1 MGIAFE
7 HILDTE
13 TGEVYTRIIK
23 PEKPKRN
30 KGKSL
35 LDFPNEYVV
44 IDVETTGL
52 NPSYDF
58 IIELSAVKIKNNAII
73 DTFSTLVKPDEALY
87 EDESSNEY
95 YVDDFITELTGI
107 TNEML
112 KNAPYISDVLEQFLS
127 FVGNSII
134 IGHNVNFDI
143 NFIYDNVLEILK
155 RDFSN
160 DFVDL
165 LRISRKVFPDFEN
178 HKLST
183 LADNFKVEVERS
195 HRAEYDCITTFKC
208 FEFCR
213 NYVEKN
219 QIDIQ
224 PYYVGKH
231 LNLNEIHANV
241 TEFDETHPLYKKH
254 VIFTGT
260 LEKMSRKDA
269 AQIVVNFGGILEN
282 GVTKKTNYL
291 VLGNNDYCKTIKD
304 GKSTKQKKAET
315 LILKGQD
322 LQIIPED
329 IFYELIEVD

>member
-1 MGIAFE
+1 MGSAFE
-7 HILDTE
+7 YILDTE
-13 TGEVYTRIIK
+13 TGEVYTRGIK

-35 LDFPNEYVV
+35 LEFPNEYVV

-73 DTFSTLVKPDEALY
+73 DTFSTLVKPDEVLY
-87 EDESSNEY
+87 EDESPNKY

-112 KNAPYISDVLEQFLS
+112 KNAPCISDVLEQFLS
-127 FVGNSII
+127 FVGNNII

-143 NFIYDNVLEILK
+143 NFIYDDTLEILN

-165 LRISRKVFPDFEN
+165 LRISRKVFPDFED

-195 HRAEYDCITTFKC
+195 HRAEDDCITTFKC

-241 TEFDETHPLYKKH
+241 TEFDEVHPLYKKH
-254 VIFTGT
+254 VVFTGT

-269 AQIVVNFGGILEN
+269 AQIVANFGGILEN

>member
-1 MGIAFE
+1 MGSAFE
-7 HILDTE
+7 YILDTE
-13 TGEVYTRIIK
+13 TGEVYTRGIK

-35 LDFPNEYVV
+35 LEFPNEYVV

-87 EDESSNEY
+87 EDEYSNEY
-95 YVDDFITELTGI
+95 FVDDFITELTGI
-107 TNEML
+107 TDEML
-112 KNAPYISDVLEQFLS
+112 ENAPYISDVLEQFLS
-127 FVGNSII
+127 FVGDSII
-134 IGHNVNFDI
+134 VGHNVNFDI
-143 NFIYDNVLEILK
+143 NFIYDDVDRILDK
-155 RDFSN
+155 DFSN
-160 DFVDL
+160 DFCDL
-165 LRISRKVFPDFEN
+165 LRISRKIFPDFEN

-183 LADNFKVEVERS
+183 LAENFKIKIDRS
-195 HRAEYDCITTFKC
+195 HRAEDDCITTFKC

-241 TEFDETHPLYKKH
+241 TEFDEAHPLYKKH
-254 VIFTGT
+254 VVFTGT

-269 AQIVVNFGGILEN
+269 AQIVANFGGILQN
-282 GVTKKTNYL
+282 GVTQKTNFL
-291 VLGNNDYCKTIKD
+291 VLGNNDYCKAIKD
-304 GKSTKQKKAET
+304 GKSSKHKKAES

-329 IFYELIEVD
+329 VFYELIEVE